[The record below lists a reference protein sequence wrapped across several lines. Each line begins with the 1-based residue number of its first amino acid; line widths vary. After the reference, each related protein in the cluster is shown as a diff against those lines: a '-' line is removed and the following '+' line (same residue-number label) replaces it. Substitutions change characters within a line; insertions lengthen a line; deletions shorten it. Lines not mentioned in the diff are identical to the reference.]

1 MVTKVKSFSLALA
14 GLAALAAALAVGAS
28 GAGGTFVEPDVRVL
42 HQFDSNG
49 PAPGGSYF
57 GWAVSEL
64 GDVDHD
70 GVKEAIVGEP
80 LSGPDSSTGVT
91 YVYSGR
97 TGRLIYRFDGAAGD
111 ENGFSMADAGDT
123 NRDHVHDI
131 LVGSPGNGSGHV
143 DLYSGRT
150 GELLHRF
157 AGASPGDVFGWSV
170 SSAGDVDRDH
180 HADVLIGATQAPPA
194 GTGPGYAT
202 IYSGRTYE
210 PIRTL
215 TGDAD
220 RNQFGSGAGWSRD
233 VNQDHVADQIVG
245 ARNAGP
251 GRRGQAYVY
260 SGRTGERLFTIN
272 ASPQGGE
279 LGSFFVAGVGDVN
292 GDRTP
297 DFYVGDYA
305 DTTNGVDAAGN
316 PAGRA
321 GVYSGRD
328 GHELLAWLGDSP
340 EAGLGPGRGAG
351 DVNGDGRP
359 DLVVG
364 SYTSNAGAPAAGKV
378 QIFSGADG
386 SLLRTITSTVEN
398 DNLGFDAVGLGDTN
412 HDGLPDELLSAA
424 NGNHV
429 YIVAGTR
436 LGKH

>member
-1 MVTKVKSFSLALA
+1 MRFKVKTLLAVA
-14 GLAALAAALAVGAS
+14 GLAVLASAIAVGAS

-42 HQFDSNG
+42 QQFDSNG
-49 PAPGGSYF
+49 PAPAGSYF

-64 GDVDHD
+64 GDVDGD
-70 GVKEAIVGEP
+70 GVKDAIVGEP
-80 LSGPDSSTGVT
+80 SNGADTATGTT

-111 ENGFSMADAGDT
+111 QNGFAMADAGDT

-131 LVGSPGNGSGHV
+131 LVGSPGNGPGHV
-143 DLYSGRT
+143 DLYSGKT
-150 GELLHRF
+150 GALLHSF
-157 AGASPGDVFGWSV
+157 TGASAGDAFGWSV

-180 HADVLIGATQAPPA
+180 HADVLIGAPQAFGA
-194 GTGPGYAT
+194 VGPGYAT
-202 IYSGRTYE
+202 IYSGRSYE

-215 TGDAD
+215 TGDAV

-233 VNQDHVADQIVG
+233 VNHDHVADQIIG
-245 ARNAGP
+245 ARNAGA
-251 GRRGQAYVY
+251 GRRGQAYAY
-260 SGRTGERLFTIN
+260 SGKTGARLFTID

-305 DTTNGVDAAGN
+305 DTTNGIDAAGN

-321 GVYSGRD
+321 GVYSGVD
-328 GHELLAWLGDSP
+328 GHELHAWLGDSP
-340 EAGLGPGRGAG
+340 DAGLGPGRSAG

-364 SYTSNAGAPAAGKV
+364 SYTSSAGAPQGGKV

-398 DNLGFDAVGLGDTN
+398 DQLGFDAVGLGDVN

-429 YIVAGTR
+429 YIVAGTKLR
-436 LGKH
+436 RH